1 MTNGILYLLEDG
13 EGVIKVGIAEEH
25 TFKARIRNLK
35 NEYKD
40 ISNFNLVC
48 TFPVEKNLAFTER
61 FIHELLNMQ
70 NTNLKYLNNE
80 FNIIEFDRYLKERR
94 SGYTELFL
102 SNKTTLL
109 NCLTLIGLKYNVK
122 LDQKDFNSIEGI
134 NNFSL
139 ENLLSKNKLF
149 LKNVFEINQ
158 QLIEEN
164 ITEDIKKFKSNVMLF
179 INKRASIHIKFE
191 NDLNKELFLCINDE
205 KLEIKHFLLNKDNDF
220 LLKLVNYE
228 HKIVEE
234 NDIEKIVNL
243 LMDKNGRKSIQPKT
257 SLNKEKKLN
266 IIKNAIIEND
276 IFSIILNRIEYPEIS
291 ACNSYSFWQE
301 NEKGEL
307 IMGKEKRKMISEM
320 VSLEKTN
327 PFKKLL
333 LNELSVELLALECIG
348 RELNI
353 NYKKANNVIHNFND
367 IHLMINIILMTDE
380 KLNYQH
386 NLQEEWNA
394 LMLDKATFNYDEI
407 NEIKGILY
415 NENYKEFALLYIKS
429 WGIDEKDAEKYIK
442 QCINYS
448 QKQLIGKQSSHN
460 DYVEKINK
468 KDYLKINL

>member
-429 WGIDEKDAEKYIK
+429 WGIDEKNAEKYIK